1 MSPQTEELHDIE
13 EKLGITNHS
22 KKMFEF
28 IQTTL
33 YNCPLKGTGA
43 GSGRGSPVTLSS
55 GENNMLHKYSQPVL
69 KEIIDSCSE

>member
-33 YNCPLKGTGA
+33 YNCPLKG
-43 GSGRGSPVTLSS
+43 SGNGSPVTLSS